1 MGLGFGVRLVVR
13 LWGGV
18 GGWGVWL
25 GLGVVLDRDLED
37 AHEEEVV
44 QPLVGVVDAQLLEG
58 KGEG

>member
-25 GLGVVLDRDLED
+25 GLRVVLDRYLED

-44 QPLVGVVDAQLLEG
+44 QPLVGVVDA
-58 KGEG
+58 